1 MKKWN
6 KAKITVVK
14 KFIAEDLAKEFIDDD
29 LKNKGFGTCNVF
41 ESEQEFI
48 LDKPDKPDG
57 FCSWAWADI
66 NRDLIA
72 VMGGASFP
80 WINREGVAI
89 ACCTDG
95 VRPVVFKIER
105 I

>member
-1 MKKWN
+1 MKTWN

-14 KFIAEDLAKEFIDDD
+14 KFFSEDLVKEFAEDE
-29 LKNKGFGTCNVF
+29 GFGSCVF
-41 ESEQEFI
+41 KLEQEFI
-48 LDKPDKPDG
+48 LEKPDKPDG

-72 VMGGASFP
+72 IMGGANFP
-80 WINREGVAI
+80 WINREGVTI
-89 ACCTDG
+89 ASCTDG
-95 VRPVVFKIER
+95 LKPVVFKIER